1 MHAHQPQNTILG
13 PVHNESARIKAESL
27 WAEMSETFPPYP
39 KGVVPVPER
48 IRGTAFFPG
57 GLGLWLDEHGNAE
70 PDTPEVMVVGQDF
83 NTLASYENARKAGSE
98 IETSRTWQNI
108 EKIFPKLGLSFCQC
122 YCTNFYMGL
131 RENGPETGIF
141 PGARDPEFVRRSV
154 RFFERQMEVMKP
166 KLIVTL
172 GLAPLA
178 ALGKHVFHVPIPPTL
193 SRCVD
198 VYRDLPAAHGRVALV
213 ALTHPSLYFANV
225 GRRRFQSHE
234 GQVAEM
240 AMIQSVAAG
249 IHGTMHR

>member
-1 MHAHQPQNTILG
+1 M
-13 PVHNESARIKAESL
+13 PVPNQSVRIKAESL

-39 KGVVPVPER
+39 KGVLPVPGR

-57 GLGLWLDEHGNAE
+57 GLGLWLDEHGSAE
-70 PDTPEVMVVGQDF
+70 PDSPEVMVVGQDF

-98 IETSRTWQNI
+98 TKTSRTWQNI
-108 EKIFPKLGLSFCQC
+108 EKIFPKLSLSFRHC

-131 RENGPETGIF
+131 RENGPETGSF
-141 PGARDPEFVRRSV
+141 PGARDPEFVRRSA
-154 RFFERQMEVMKP
+154 RFFERQLEVMKP

-178 ALGKHVFHVPIPPTL
+178 ALGKHVFQVPTPPAL

-198 VYRDLPAAHGRVALV
+198 VYRDLPAAHGPVALV

-225 GRRRFQSHE
+225 GRRRYQCLA
-234 GQVAEM
+234 GVDAER
-240 AMIQSVAAG
+240 AMVLSAIPSPNPE
-249 IHGTMHR
+249 RR